1 MSYVVFARK
10 WRPRTLADV
19 VGQETVTRTLR
30 NALTSG
36 RIGQAF
42 LLTGARGVGKTS
54 TARILAA
61 ALNCS
66 ATPGPTPDP
75 CGKCSSCTEIAAGT
89 SVDVQEIDGASNNSV
104 EDVRDLRESTRFNP
118 ARDRYRIWIIDEVH
132 MLSAGAF
139 NALLKTLEE
148 PPPRVKFIL
157 ATTEMKKLPET
168 ILSRCQIH
176 AFRLIPARDLA
187 THLRSIANSEN
198 IEVSDSALLRIARAA
213 EGSVRDALSLFDQ
226 VYAFTGEKIQ
236 DEDVAKLLGLIDRDL
251 LREAT
256 RAVFD
261 NDSAGVLRVVD
272 TLASFGADYE
282 VFSHELLLYWRDLLV
297 LKISPDSD
305 GVDLLPEDRKA
316 AAQFVTA
323 IPEEDLLRLVDS
335 LSRAE
340 LDFRK
345 AIDPDPR
352 LSLEMALLK
361 AAQLRRLVS
370 FADLVSRVEQFLG
383 EAPRVIPTVSAAP
396 ERPRQIAA
404 PAVSAPSPPAPPV
417 RRLTPPADETKAPPE
432 APSPRPQIDAAARED
447 EATPAGSAIDR
458 LRNATSGRMLLAALG
473 TASASLQDDA
483 LLLDVSASHLPYLE
497 SERDT
502 LAKNAQTAFG
512 RRLRVVLKA
521 GGPDEVDDSP
531 SVTPRPGRP
540 AAEPPTPATKTK
552 PAVAAPRD
560 ASDPAKGPNKQ
571 ALKAK
576 AMADPV
582 VGRTLDLFGGTLLD
596 VKPLDTPIDAPED
609 SSGE

>member
-30 NALTSG
+30 NALASG

-66 ATPGPTPDP
+66 STPGPTPDP
-75 CGKCSSCTEIAAGT
+75 CGACPSCLEIATGT

-118 ARDRYRIWIIDEVH
+118 ARDRSRIWIIDEVH

-187 THLRSIANSEN
+187 THLRKVAASEK

-236 DEDVAKLLGLIDRDL
+236 DEDVAKLLGLVDRDL

-256 RAVFD
+256 RAVFE
-261 NDSAGVLRVVD
+261 NDSAGVLQAIEN
-272 TLASFGADYE
+272 LASYGADYE

-297 LKISPDSD
+297 LKISPESD
-305 GVDLLPEDRKA
+305 GVDLLPEDRAA
-316 AAQFVTA
+316 AAQFVA
-323 IPEEDLLRLVDS
+323 SIPEEDLLRLVDS

-361 AAQLRRLVS
+361 AAQLRRLVN

-383 EAPRVIPTVSAAP
+383 ESPRI
-396 ERPRQIAA
+396 I
-404 PAVSAPSPPAPPV
+404 PAVSAPAPPLPAPPRRLPPPVEAPPAPAPPPSAATV
-417 RRLTPPADETKAPPE
+417 EPPAPVEKVNG
-432 APSPRPQIDAAARED
+432 S
-447 EATPAGSAIDR
+447 GSAIDR
-458 LRNATSGRMLLAALG
+458 LREATSSRMLLAALS
-473 TASASLQDDA
+473 SAGATVEGDA
-483 LLLDVSASHLPYLE
+483 IHLSVSQTQVAFLE
-497 SERDT
+497 SERET
-502 LAKNAQTAFG
+502 LAGNALKAFG

-521 GGPDEVDDSP
+521 GEPDEVDDTARVKP
-531 SVTPRPGRP
+531 RAPRPP
-540 AAEPPTPATKTK
+540 MAPTPAPSKTA
-552 PAVAAPRD
+552 PSAAPP
-560 ASDPAKGPNKQ
+560 SAKSANRAG
-571 ALKAK
+571 LKSR

-582 VGRTLDLFGGTLLD
+582 VERTLDLFGGTLLD
-596 VKPLDTPIDAPED
+596 VKPLDLPPETSED
-609 SSGE
+609 GADEEG

>member
-10 WRPRTLADV
+10 WRPKTLTDV

-66 ATPGPTPDP
+66 STPGPTPDP
-75 CGKCSSCTEIAAGT
+75 CGACPSCTEIAAGT

-104 EDVRDLRESTRFNP
+104 EDVRELRESTRFNP

-132 MLSAGAF
+132 MLSSGAF

-187 THLRSIANSEN
+187 THLRSIASSEK

-226 VYAFTGEKIQ
+226 VYAFTGTKIQ
-236 DEDVAKLLGLIDRDL
+236 DEDVAKLLGLIDREL

-256 RAVFD
+256 RAVFE
-261 NDSAGVLRVVD
+261 NDSAGVLRVIEN
-272 TLASFGADYE
+272 LASYGADYE

-297 LKISPDSD
+297 LKISPESD
-305 GVDLLPEDRKA
+305 GVDLLPEDRAA
-316 AAQFVTA
+316 AAQFVA
-323 IPEEDLLRLVDS
+323 SIPEEDLLRLVDS

-370 FADLVSRVEQFLG
+370 FADLVTRVEQFLG
-383 EAPRVIPTVSAAP
+383 ESPRIIQTTAAP
-396 ERPRQIAA
+396 LERPRSLPPAQAPQSRLTAPAEPPAA
-404 PAVSAPSPPAPPV
+404 PAPPPPAARVEPPAPV
-417 RRLTPPADETKAPPE
+417 ERAHD
-432 APSPRPQIDAAARED
+432 PR
-447 EATPAGSAIDR
+447 SAIDR
-458 LRNATSGRMLLAALG
+458 LREATSGRMLQAALSS
-473 TASASLQDDA
+473 ASASVQDDA
-483 LLLDVSASHLPYLE
+483 IHLSIDEAQMAFLE
-497 SERDT
+497 SERET
-502 LAKNAQTAFG
+502 LAGNAQKAFG
-512 RRLRVVLKA
+512 RKLRVVLKA
-521 GGPDEVDDSP
+521 FGNDEVDD
-531 SVTPRPGRP
+531 
-540 AAEPPTPATKTK
+540 TK
-552 PAVAAPRD
+552 PARPRPARPAVEAAPAPPPPT
-560 ASDPAKGPNKQ
+560 ASAATPAASAKGPNKA
-571 ALKAK
+571 ALKSR
-576 AMADPV
+576 AMADPAV
-582 VGRTLDLFGGTLLD
+582 ERTLDLFGGILLD
-596 VKPLDTPIDAPED
+596 VKPLDTPPEITD
-609 SSGE
+609 GDES

>member
-10 WRPRTLADV
+10 WRPKTLTDV

-66 ATPGPTPDP
+66 STPGPTPDP
-75 CGKCSSCTEIAAGT
+75 CGTCASCLEIASGT

-104 EDVRDLRESTRFNP
+104 EDVRELRESTRFNP

-148 PPPRVKFIL
+148 PPPKVKFIL

-187 THLRSIANSEN
+187 THLRSIAGSEK

-226 VYAFTGEKIQ
+226 VYAFTGARIQ
-236 DEDVAKLLGLIDRDL
+236 DEDVAKLLGLIDREL

-256 RAVFD
+256 RAVFE
-261 NDSAGVLRVVD
+261 NDSPGVLRVIEN
-272 TLASFGADYE
+272 LASYGADYE

-297 LKISPDSD
+297 LKISPESD
-305 GVDLLPEDRKA
+305 GVDLLPEDRAA

-323 IPEEDLLRLVDS
+323 IPEEDLLRLLDS
-335 LSRAE
+335 LSRSE

-383 EAPRVIPTVSAAP
+383 ESPRIIQTSP
-396 ERPRQIAA
+396 ERPR
-404 PAVSAPSPPAPPV
+404 SLPPAPAPPSATPA
-417 RRLTPPADETKAPPE
+417 RRLTPPVEEAAPP
-432 APSPRPQIDAAARED
+432 ASLPPAARIEP
-447 EATPAGSAIDR
+447 PAPVEKVNDSRSAIDR
-458 LRNATSGRMLLAALG
+458 LREATSGRMLQAALSS
-473 TASASLQDDA
+473 ASATLEGDA
-483 LLLDVSASHLPYLE
+483 IHLSVAEAQVAFLE
-497 SERDT
+497 SERDA
-502 LAKNAQTAFG
+502 LAGNAQKAFG
-512 RRLRVVLKA
+512 RKLRVVLKA
-521 GGPDEVDDSP
+521 GQPEEVDEDAP
-531 SVTPRPGRP
+531 SRPRPARP
-540 AAEPPTPATKTK
+540 PIEPTPAEAKT
-552 PAVAAPRD
+552 ATAAATPD
-560 ASDPAKGPNKQ
+560 SSAKAPNKA
-571 ALKAK
+571 ALKSR
-576 AMADPV
+576 AMADPAV
-582 VGRTLDLFGGTLLD
+582 ERTLDLFGGILLD
-596 VKPLDTPIDAPED
+596 VKPLDAPPDPADDDAGD
-609 SSGE
+609 DR

>member
-10 WRPRTLADV
+10 WRPKTLTDV

-66 ATPGPTPDP
+66 STPGPTPDP
-75 CGKCSSCTEIAAGT
+75 CGTCPSCTEIAAGT

-104 EDVRDLRESTRFNP
+104 EDVRELRESTRFNP

-132 MLSAGAF
+132 MLSPGAF

-187 THLRSIANSEN
+187 THLRSIASSEK

-226 VYAFTGEKIQ
+226 VYAFTGTKIQ
-236 DEDVAKLLGLIDRDL
+236 DEDVAKLLGLIDREL

-256 RAVFD
+256 RAVFE
-261 NDSAGVLRVVD
+261 NDSAGVLRVIEN
-272 TLASFGADYE
+272 LASYGADYE

-297 LKISPDSD
+297 LKISPESD
-305 GVDLLPEDRKA
+305 GVDLLPEDRAA
-316 AAQFVTA
+316 AAQFVA
-323 IPEEDLLRLVDS
+323 SIPEEDLLRLVDS

-383 EAPRVIPTVSAAP
+383 ESPRIIQTTAAP
-396 ERPRQIAA
+396 LERPRSLPPAQAPPSRLTAPAEPPAA
-404 PAVSAPSPPAPPV
+404 PAPPPPAARVEPPAPV
-417 RRLTPPADETKAPPE
+417 ERAHD
-432 APSPRPQIDAAARED
+432 PR
-447 EATPAGSAIDR
+447 SAIDR
-458 LRNATSGRMLLAALG
+458 LREATSGRMLQAALSS
-473 TASASLQDDA
+473 ASASVQDDA
-483 LLLDVSASHLPYLE
+483 IHLSIDEAQMAFLE
-497 SERDT
+497 SERET
-502 LAKNAQTAFG
+502 LAGNAQKAFG
-512 RRLRVVLKA
+512 RKLRVVLKA
-521 GGPDEVDDSP
+521 FGNDEVDD
-531 SVTPRPGRP
+531 
-540 AAEPPTPATKTK
+540 TK
-552 PAVAAPRD
+552 PARPRPARPAVEAAPAPPPPT
-560 ASDPAKGPNKQ
+560 ASAAPSAASAKGPNKA
-571 ALKAK
+571 ALKSR
-576 AMADPV
+576 AMADPAV
-582 VGRTLDLFGGTLLD
+582 ERTLDLFGGILLD
-596 VKPLDTPIDAPED
+596 VKPLDTPPEIPD
-609 SSGE
+609 GEES

>member
-10 WRPRTLADV
+10 WRPKTLVDV

-66 ATPGPTPDP
+66 GSDKPTPDP
-75 CGKCSSCTEIAAGT
+75 CGTCPSCLEIAGGT

-104 EDVRDLRESTRFNP
+104 EDVRELRESTRFNP

-132 MLSAGAF
+132 MLSSGAF

-148 PPPRVKFIL
+148 PPPKVKFIL

-187 THLRSIANSEN
+187 THLRSIAKSEQ
-198 IEVSDSALLRIARAA
+198 IEVSDSALLRVARAA

-226 VYAFTGEKIQ
+226 VYAFTGSRIQ
-236 DEDVAKLLGLIDRDL
+236 DEDVAKLLGLIDRES

-256 RAVFD
+256 RAVFE
-261 NDSAGVLRVVD
+261 NDSAGVLRVIES
-272 TLASFGADYE
+272 LASYGADYE

-297 LKISPDSD
+297 LKISPESD
-305 GVDLLPEDRKA
+305 GVDLLPEDRAA
-316 AAQFVTA
+316 AAQFVTS

-383 EAPRVIPTVSAAP
+383 DSPRPILTSTAIP
-396 ERPRQIAA
+396 ERPRLLAPPPSAVAPAPAA
-404 PAVSAPSPPAPPV
+404 PPPPAARRISPPVEEALPAPSKPVTKAEAAPPAPDQALDE
-417 RRLTPPADETKAPPE
+417 RRST
-432 APSPRPQIDAAARED
+432 
-447 EATPAGSAIDR
+447 IDR
-458 LRNATSGRMLLAALG
+458 LREATGGRMLLGALSE
-473 TASASLQDDA
+473 ASATIEDDTIVIGVGQA
-483 LLLDVSASHLPYLE
+483 QFAFLE

-502 LAKNAQTAFG
+502 IASNVHKAFG
-512 RRLRVVLKA
+512 TRLRVVLKP
-521 GGPDEVDDSP
+521 GGQNEIDE
-531 SVTPRPGRP
+531 SVKEKPRPARP
-540 AAEPPTPATKTK
+540 APTEPRPAPPT
-552 PAVAAPRD
+552 AAP
-560 ASDPAKGPNKQ
+560 AAKAPNKG
-571 ALKAK
+571 ALKSK
-576 AMADPV
+576 ALADRV
-582 VGRTLDLFGGTLLD
+582 VGQTLDMFGGTLVD
-596 VKPLDTPIDAPED
+596 VRPLESPVDLPED
-609 SSGE
+609 ISGE

>member
-10 WRPRTLADV
+10 WRPKTLTDV

-30 NALTSG
+30 NALASG

-66 ATPGPTPDP
+66 STPGPTPDP
-75 CGKCSSCTEIAAGT
+75 CGACPSCLEIAAGT

-104 EDVRDLRESTRFNP
+104 DDVRELRESTRFNP

-132 MLSAGAF
+132 MLSSGAF

-187 THLRSIANSEN
+187 THLRSIASSEK

-226 VYAFTGEKIQ
+226 VYAFTGAKIQ

-256 RAVFD
+256 RAVFE
-261 NDSAGVLRVVD
+261 NDSPGVLRVVEN
-272 TLASFGADYE
+272 LASYGADYE
-282 VFSHELLLYWRDLLV
+282 AFSHELLLYWRDLLV

-305 GVDLLPEDRKA
+305 GVDLLPEDRAA
-316 AAQFVTA
+316 AAQFVA
-323 IPEEDLLRLVDS
+323 AFPEEDLLRLVDS
-335 LSRAE
+335 LSRSE

-370 FADLVSRVEQFLG
+370 FAELVSRVEQFLG
-383 EAPRVIPTVSAAP
+383 ESPRIIQTAPASP
-396 ERPRQIAA
+396 ERPRSLPPA
-404 PAVSAPSPPAPPV
+404 PAPSPAPPARPSAPS
-417 RRLTPPADETKAPPE
+417 LE
-432 APSPRPQIDAAARED
+432 APSAPAPAAARVE
-447 EATPAGSAIDR
+447 PAAPVETNDSRSAIDR
-458 LRNATSGRMLLAALG
+458 LREATSSRMLQAALSS
-473 TASASLQDDA
+473 ASARVEGDA
-483 LLLDVSASHLPYLE
+483 IHLSVAVAQLAFLE
-497 SERDT
+497 SEREA
-502 LAKNAQTAFG
+502 LGGNAQKAFG

-521 GGPDEVDDSP
+521 GEPDEVDDDAP
-531 SVTPRPGRP
+531 PQPRPARPSIDPPKTPAKTAP
-540 AAEPPTPATKTK
+540 AAPSAASTK
-552 PAVAAPRD
+552 APD
-560 ASDPAKGPNKQ
+560 KA
-571 ALKAK
+571 ALKARAK
-576 AMADPV
+576 ADPV
-582 VGRTLDLFGGTLLD
+582 VERTLDLFGGILLD
-596 VKPLDTPIDAPED
+596 VKPLDTPPETAED
-609 SSGE
+609 GGDEER